1 VPVPV
6 PVPWHEH
13 AHPLM
18 IIVVTGLAFE
28 ARIAAG
34 AGVRVICQ
42 QNSTLADILVPALA
56 EGCEG
61 VVSFGTAGGLVD
73 DLRPGAWVI
82 ARSVVSGERR
92 FEADPRWSQ
101 ALCARIPQARYG
113 DIAGV
118 AAPVVDSASKQA
130 LHRSSGAIA
139 ADMESQVVARLA
151 SARELPFVCCRVVI
165 DPAERS
171 LPEAALV
178 GMRADGSTDI
188 GAILKSLFRR
198 PGQLPALLAVARDAA
213 QAKKSLTQGRDKIG
227 AGFGFALAG

>member
-1 VPVPV
+1 
-6 PVPWHEH
+6 
-13 AHPLM
+13 M

-34 AGVRVICQ
+34 PGITVICQ
-42 QNSTLADILVPALA
+42 QNAHLADRLVPALA

-82 ARSVVSGERR
+82 ARSVIAGERR
-92 FEADPRWSQ
+92 FATDARWSQ
-101 ALCARIPQARYG
+101 ALRAVLPDARYG

-118 AAPVVDSASKQA
+118 AEPVVHAADKHA
-130 LHRSSGAIA
+130 LHRATGALA
-139 ADMESQVVARLA
+139 ADMESQVVGRLA
-151 SARELPFVCCRVVI
+151 TARELPFVCCRVVI

-171 LPEAALV
+171 LPEAALA

-188 GAILKSLFRR
+188 GAVLASLLRH
-198 PGQLPALLAVARDAA
+198 PGQLPRLLSVARDAA
-213 QAKKSLTQGRDKIG
+213 HAKRSMTAGRNRIG
-227 AGFGFALAG
+227 AGFGLPATV

>member
-1 VPVPV
+1 
-6 PVPWHEH
+6 
-13 AHPLM
+13 M

-42 QNSTLADILVPALA
+42 QNATLADVLVPALA
-56 EGCEG
+56 DGCEG

-82 ARSVVSGERR
+82 GRSVISGKRR
-92 FEADPRWSQ
+92 FETDPRWSQ
-101 ALCARIPQARYG
+101 ALCGMLPQARFG

-118 AAPVVDSASKQA
+118 PEPVVNTADKHA
-130 LHRSSGAIA
+130 LNRMTGAVA

-151 SARELPFVCCRVVI
+151 NARELPFVCCRVVI

-171 LPEAALV
+171 LPEAALA

-188 GAILKSLFRR
+188 GAVLRSLLRH
-198 PGQLPALLAVARDAA
+198 PGQLPGLLAVARDAA
-213 QAKKSLTQGRDKIG
+213 HAKKSLTRGRGKIG
-227 AGFGFALAG
+227 TGFGFGFTSTAQAG

>member
-1 VPVPV
+1 
-6 PVPWHEH
+6 
-13 AHPLM
+13 M
-18 IIVVTGLAFE
+18 ILVVTGLAFE

-34 AGVRVICQ
+34 LGVTVICQ
-42 QNSTLADILVPALA
+42 QNATLADVLVPALA

-82 ARSVVSGERR
+82 ARSVISGTRH
-92 FEADPRWSQ
+92 FETDPRWSQ
-101 ALCARIPQARYG
+101 ALRDLLPDARYG
-113 DIAGV
+113 DLAGV
-118 AAPVVDSASKQA
+118 PEPVVDTNDKHA
-130 LHRSSGAIA
+130 LNRATGAIA

-151 SARELPFVCCRVVI
+151 AAREISFVCCRVVI

-188 GAILKSLFRR
+188 GAVLKSLLKR

-213 QAKKSLTQGRDKIG
+213 QARKSLIQGRKKIG
-227 AGFGFALAG
+227 AQFGLPSA

>member
-1 VPVPV
+1 
-6 PVPWHEH
+6 
-13 AHPLM
+13 M

-42 QNSTLADILVPALA
+42 QNATLADVLVPALA

-82 ARSVVSGERR
+82 ARCVTSGTRR
-92 FEADPRWSQ
+92 FDTDTRWSQ
-101 ALCARIPQARYG
+101 ALCAILPAARYG

-118 AAPVVDSASKQA
+118 PEPVVDTASKHA
-130 LHRSSGAIA
+130 LNRSTGAIA

-151 SARELPFVCCRVVI
+151 TARELPFVCCRVVI

-188 GAILKSLFRR
+188 GAVLKSLLRR
-198 PGQLPALLAVARDAA
+198 PGQLPGLLAVARDAA
-213 QAKKSLTQGRDKIG
+213 HARKSLAQGRGKVG
-227 AGFGFALAG
+227 ADFGFPAAA